1 MDAATG
7 PGKVGIGTTS
17 PDALLHV
24 SSGTSGDAGIII
36 EADTDNNDEADLPF
50 LWMKQDGDIT
60 AHAFQATSNKLQII
74 NNISSSGGI
83 DFLTVTTNNTG
94 TTNPATSATVR
105 LGIASGGAITFNGEY
120 TFPTSDGSNGQVLQT
135 NGNGTLSFA
144 TVSGGGGSDTNTF
157 VIVGEESDQY
167 VSSEAAAGNANGFF
181 ISYGNGG
188 RNITNSS
195 SGLDHGVVLPVDCTL
210 SRVDFNFGNVGSE
223 TNSSNQTITVFKNE
237 SASTT
242 TMVYNASG
250 SGGNVF
256 QRSFTSLSGNG
267 TSYSAG
273 DRFNVRATGLAGY
286 TNTQV
291 GPTRMTAYFT
301 VA

>member
-1 MDAATG
+1 MDG
-7 PGKVGIGTTS
+7 
-17 PDALLHV
+17 L
-24 SSGTSGDAGIII
+24 
-36 EADTDNNDEADLPF
+36 
-50 LWMKQDGDIT
+50 
-60 AHAFQATSNKLQII
+60 
-74 NNISSSGGI
+74 
-83 DFLTVTTNNTG
+83 
-94 TTNPATSATVR
+94 
-105 LGIASGGAITFNGEY
+105 
-120 TFPTSDGSNGQVLQT
+120 TFPNADGSNGQVLQT

-144 TVSGGGGSDTNTF
+144 TVSGGGSDTNTF

-167 VSSEAAAGNANGFF
+167 VSSEAGAGNANGFF

-195 SGLDHGVVLPVDCTL
+195 SGLDHGVVLPVACTL

-242 TMVYNASG
+242 TMTYNASG
-250 SGGNVF
+250 TGGNVF
-256 QRSFTSLSGNG
+256 QKSFASLSGNG

-273 DRFNVRATGLAGY
+273 DRFNVRATGMNGY

-291 GPTRMTAYFT
+291 GPVRMTAYFT